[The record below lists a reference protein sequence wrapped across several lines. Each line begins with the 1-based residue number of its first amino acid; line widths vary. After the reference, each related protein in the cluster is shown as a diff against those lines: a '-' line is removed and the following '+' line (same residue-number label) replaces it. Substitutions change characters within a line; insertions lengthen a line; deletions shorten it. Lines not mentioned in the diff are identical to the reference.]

1 VAVEGATGKIAV
13 TGALICLAVA
23 GIAAAA
29 SPGRL
34 HVGDPAWWLL
44 TGLALAAL
52 AVLVVA
58 AAVLLLRHP
67 KAPRVPRAARERPQ
81 VPSSIL
87 LIVVVV
93 AALIWALSELP
104 GGGPAPDSPATR
116 PGPLQT
122 LKPKLAPTHGG
133 GNVGPWLAIG
143 LAAVI
148 LAGMVVVAVHRL
160 RTRPA
165 VAPVEL
171 VPGDPLAAA
180 VEAALADLEGETD
193 PRRAVIK
200 AYARA
205 EAVLRENGLPRRP
218 SEAPLEYLDRV
229 LRDLGARAGAVDRLT
244 ELFERAA
251 FSQHAVG
258 PEMRDEAVAVFLGL
272 RDKLSAEAV
281 DP

>member
-1 VAVEGATGKIAV
+1 MAV
-13 TGALICLAVA
+13 TGALICLAVV
-23 GIAAAA
+23 GVAAAA

-44 TGLALAAL
+44 AGLALAAL

-67 KAPRVPRAARERPQ
+67 KAPRGPRAARERPR
-81 VPSSIL
+81 VPPSIL
-87 LIVVVV
+87 LVLLVV
-93 AALIWALSELP
+93 AAMVWAFSELA
-104 GGGPAPDSPATR
+104 GGRGVYKPPPSAVGVR
-116 PGPLQT
+116 PTP
-122 LKPKLAPTHGG
+122 KPNLPRTGSGG
-133 GNVGPWLAIG
+133 SVGPWLAIALG
-143 LAAVI
+143 AIILAALVAI
-148 LAGMVVVAVHRL
+148 AVHQR
-160 RTRPA
+160 RARPPA
-165 VAPVEL
+165 APVEL
-171 VPGDPLAAA
+171 VAGDPLAAA
-180 VEAALADLEGETD
+180 VEAALLDLEGETD

-258 PEMRDEAVAVFLGL
+258 PEMRDEAIAVFLGL
-272 RDKLSAEAV
+272 RDKLSADVGE
-281 DP
+281 P